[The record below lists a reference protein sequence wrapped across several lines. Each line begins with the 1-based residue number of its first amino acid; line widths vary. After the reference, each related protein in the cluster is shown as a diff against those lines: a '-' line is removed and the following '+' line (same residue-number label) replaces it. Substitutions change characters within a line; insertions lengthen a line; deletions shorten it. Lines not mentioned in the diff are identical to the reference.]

1 MSTPRVIINSADH
14 VFADGTTLKTL
25 RDALIAASLTGM
37 WHVCWEMAQR
47 YRVEKILCMGC
58 GSILPTQ
65 KGTYIQRGG
74 HAIRLC
80 PTCHSRLPTKL

>member
-1 MSTPRVIINSADH
+1 MSRRAIIHSDNH

-37 WHVCWEMAQR
+37 WHVSWEMAHR
-47 YRVEKILCMGC
+47 HGVEKILCMGC
-58 GSILPTQ
+58 GCLLPTQ

-74 HAIRLC
+74 RAIRVC
-80 PTCHSRLPTKL
+80 PACHGRLRTPL